1 MRSRLTSCEY
11 IIGVT
16 KDQRNFKNK
25 FEELLAEM
33 EARDQNRIKENKRID
48 QTLEDF
54 KAQII
59 EDLNLSTS
67 IQDFK

>member
-1 MRSRLTSCEY
+1 
-11 IIGVT
+11 
-16 KDQRNFKNK
+16 
-25 FEELLAEM
+25 M

-54 KAQII
+54 KSQIA